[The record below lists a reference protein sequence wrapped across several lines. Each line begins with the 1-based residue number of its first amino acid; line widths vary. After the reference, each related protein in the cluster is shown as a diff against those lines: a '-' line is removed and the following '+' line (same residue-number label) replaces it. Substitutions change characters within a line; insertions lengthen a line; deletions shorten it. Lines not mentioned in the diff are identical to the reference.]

1 MSFCVRSI
9 RIFSK
14 FLGDPYYEP
23 LSWFMIEFINKMSN
37 KAFRSNMTLISN
49 HTYIHYLEHVKWQLL
64 PVNNVKH

>member
-23 LSWFMIEFINKMSN
+23 LSWFMILRGKIKGINC
-37 KAFRSNMTLISN
+37 AILAI
-49 HTYIHYLEHVKWQLL
+49 
-64 PVNNVKH
+64 